1 MFAFV
6 KLRLILVLAPLSLL
20 AAGCGSFPASTG
32 GFAIS
37 SSATTIATT
46 GQIQF
51 KATLPDGSA
60 AVVSWSASPQNNSS
74 QSAGLIDATGLYT
87 PPNAL
92 SSDSVAVEVT
102 AHLESDP
109 SRTASETITVT
120 PGFLQ
125 PLLPENAAV
134 APGTTLE
141 ISAQI
146 AEVNDGSVHWSLSD
160 GTMGSI
166 GQTNCQRGSQQYTL
180 CKASYTAPSTFS

>member
-1 MFAFV
+1 MFASL
-6 KLRLILVLAPLSLL
+6 KARLFAMLAPLFLL
-20 AAGCGSFPASTG
+20 AAGCGSFPASNG
-32 GFAIS
+32 GFVIS
-37 SSATTIATT
+37 SSATTVATT
-46 GQIQF
+46 GQAQF

-60 AVVSWSASPQNNSS
+60 AAANWSVSSTQNGSS
-74 QSAGLIDATGLYT
+74 LSAGSIDATGLYT

-92 SSDSVAVEVT
+92 SSDSIAVEVT
-102 AHLESDP
+102 AHLQSDT

-146 AEVNDGSVHWSLSD
+146 AEVNDGSVH
-160 GTMGSI
+160 
-166 GQTNCQRGSQQYTL
+166 
-180 CKASYTAPSTFS
+180 